1 MDTSYLI
8 QKAVFTHCDKL
19 SDSHFIELVD
29 SFVFGLSY
37 TTEGVVGDFI
47 DKMECRSSYIKH
59 IEDLE
64 KGERRYILKCSGSE
78 LYFIEDL
85 KTALLAS
92 SYNRF
97 KRDVGNK

>member
-1 MDTSYLI
+1 MVADMKRNNVAKDIRWLPFSVCTDKYRKLDI
-8 QKAVFTHCDKL
+8 QKEDNFGTLYAKL
-19 SDSHFIELVD
+19 KVIGADLV
-29 SFVFGLSY
+29 LK
-37 TTEGVVGDFI
+37 T
-47 DKMECRSSYIKH
+47 